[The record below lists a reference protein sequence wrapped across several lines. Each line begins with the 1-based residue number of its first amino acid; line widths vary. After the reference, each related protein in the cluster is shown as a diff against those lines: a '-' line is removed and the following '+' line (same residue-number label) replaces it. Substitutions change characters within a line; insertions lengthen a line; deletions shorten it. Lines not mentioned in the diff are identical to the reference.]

1 MVDAD
6 ILLIAFVDTIEG
18 VKNLIGERGAGAV
31 LRDAGRHSGPKLLES
46 LIGKLPETVDKDT
59 ALKRTAAI
67 LKELGFADEINYEG
81 TKFAIKNDVFTE
93 AVREDVNVQTPVV
106 YFLAGL
112 VEGFVQFM
120 SNDKVVLKPIK
131 AQKGYVEFEVNP

>member
-46 LIGKLPETVDKDT
+46 LIGKLPEEVDKDT

-67 LKELGFADEINYEG
+67 LKELGFADEINYG
-81 TKFAIKNDVFTE
+81 NGKFIIKNDVFTE

-120 SNDKVVLKPIK
+120 SNDKVVLKPVK
-131 AQKGYVEFEVNP
+131 AEKGYVEFEVSP

>member
-1 MVDAD
+1 MVDVD

-46 LIGKLPETVDKDT
+46 LIGKLPEEVDKDT
-59 ALKRTAAI
+59 ALRRTVAI
-67 LKELGFADEINYEG
+67 LKELGFADEINYEDNRIV
-81 TKFAIKNDVFTE
+81 IKNDVFTE

-120 SNDKVVLKPIK
+120 SNDKVILKPVK
-131 AQKGYVEFEVNP
+131 AQKGYVELEVNL

>member
-1 MVDAD
+1 MVDVD

-46 LIGKLPETVDKDT
+46 LIGKLPEEVDKDT
-59 ALKRTAAI
+59 ALRRTVAI
-67 LKELGFADEINYEG
+67 LKELGFADEINYEDNRIV
-81 TKFAIKNDVFTE
+81 IKNDVFTE

-120 SNDKVVLKPIK
+120 SNDKVVLKPVK
-131 AQKGYVEFEVNP
+131 AQKGYVELEVNP